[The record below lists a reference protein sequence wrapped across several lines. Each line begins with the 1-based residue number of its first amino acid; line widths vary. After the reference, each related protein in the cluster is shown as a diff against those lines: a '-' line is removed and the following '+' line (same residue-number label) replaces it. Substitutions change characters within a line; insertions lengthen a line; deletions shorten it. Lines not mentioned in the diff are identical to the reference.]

1 MLLATGDLR
10 GDFRLKGRFAGAIKA
25 LQANLRHITWQV
37 QAIANG
43 DLTQRVDFMGDF
55 SAAFNKMVEGII
67 ESRQQLVIMA
77 TTDVLT
83 GLCNRRNFYLE
94 SEKLAKLSMR
104 GARPL
109 CLLMLDIDFFK
120 KINDTYGHDAGDE
133 ILRQFAVVGQSAVRS
148 TDIFARFGGEEFVLL
163 LPDTDVAT
171 AEVVAERLRAQIEAS
186 CTNYED
192 KCIRLTCSIGLADN
206 GSEYSI
212 DEMLKRAD
220 GGLYTAKQQG
230 RNQVVR
236 VLL

>member
-1 MLLATGDLR
+1 MFIPVQNKRIYQHVVEQIQEMILDGRLSR
-10 GDFRLKGRFAGAIKA
+10 GDRLPSERTMAEQFAVSRNSVREAIRT
-25 LQANLRHITWQV
+25 LEI
-37 QAIANG
+37 I
-43 DLTQRVDFMGDF
+43 
-55 SAAFNKMVEGII
+55 GII

-120 KINDTYGHDAGDE
+120 KINDTYGHDAGVE

-192 KCIRLTCSIGLADN
+192 KCIRFTCSIGLADN